1 MTLLFTLQLIIYGK
15 IYRKKKRKKKR
26 VTIMLPFQ
34 YGTRLSSDHN
44 YHGHYVSLV
53 LPLPPISSIEFEFH
67 IYFIIAF
74 EKYLLEC

>member
-1 MTLLFTLQLIIYGK
+1 
-15 IYRKKKRKKKR
+15 
-26 VTIMLPFQ
+26 MLPFQ